1 MKFKIQNPAVLV
13 RDCWRQ
19 AHIAETD
26 ASDHASAACYR
37 SLKDRRIVT
46 MVMPELKF
54 GNKKRHVLLAHLV
67 EGAIAEGSDFLAPA
81 CDDRWTFGE
90 MRGREASHAST
101 SSGCHERVSN
111 PSAFGFGNPKSS
123 MALASALRSTSKS
136 CLIAQID
143 GALSIRCVFDNYID
157 RSLIVHLTKSGP
169 GIMVNH
175 ARRWMTLVHA
185 FGSQIANTWSPTCRG
200 RGAIHPGAHCPPQVR
215 RKCAGLLR

>member
-1 MKFKIQNPAVLV
+1 MRKQMRRVGYRKMKFKIQNPAVLV

-81 CDDRWTFGE
+81 CDDRWTLVKC
-90 MRGREASHAST
+90 AA
-101 SSGCHERVSN
+101 
-111 PSAFGFGNPKSS
+111 
-123 MALASALRSTSKS
+123 
-136 CLIAQID
+136 
-143 GALSIRCVFDNYID
+143 
-157 RSLIVHLTKSGP
+157 
-169 GIMVNH
+169 
-175 ARRWMTLVHA
+175 ARRAMPRL
-185 FGSQIANTWSPTCRG
+185 P
-200 RGAIHPGAHCPPQVR
+200 PGAMREC
-215 RKCAGLLR
+215 